1 MLEEIELKKNYRML
15 SEILVAKISRYVLV
29 LIFAVGVFDVV
40 CGASG
45 IFKINNA
52 YLIITV
58 LVCMAIFFIPSFITE
73 LLNKKVEKLPVI
85 LCFLYPAAMGYLF
98 TAITNTGVILFVI
111 PIMIISFYNN
121 RRYLLF
127 MSLSSVAFSFIS
139 YLMKYFVQGSFGYIE
154 QSFIEYIITLYI
166 PCLMTLT
173 IASIICMVITVR
185 FSDLIDQMLSYTQKL
200 EQKQEDLDQLVDS
213 SGLLI
218 KAQSDKLTSAMLPAI
233 VHIIKN
239 ILHTKENVP
248 YVVGLFEGNKWDIIA
263 DGGKYGYAEKG
274 DHIHIGFKRKT
285 YSFYYIQNKG
295 DSELF
300 MQDIESF
307 AFPIYENSKLVGFAV
322 FSIRLPAEVKDSL
335 VTAYALISKAVSN
348 AILNNK
354 VFATQEELVM
364 NLAEICEAKSEQT
377 GQHVKRIAKY
387 MEIFGDALELESLEK
402 KIVSIASML
411 HDVGKLTI
419 PIEILDKPG
428 KLTDEEY
435 EIIKSHTKIGYDMLK
450 NCSGIIMKYAAQMA
464 LQHHER
470 WDGRG
475 YNKIKGEDID
485 FYSRYVAV
493 ADVFDALAS
502 KRSYK
507 RAWTN
512 EEVRDEIIRCKG
524 TQFCPDAVD
533 KFVEN
538 FDRFVE
544 VRKSMPDSE

>member
-1 MLEEIELKKNYRML
+1 MEEIELKKNYRKL
-15 SEILVAKISRYVLV
+15 SEILVAKLSRYVLV
-29 LIFAVGVFDVV
+29 LIFAIGIFDVI
-40 CGASG
+40 CGNLGFFNIRNS
-45 IFKINNA
+45 
-52 YLIITV
+52 YLIVTV
-58 LVCMAIFFIPSFITE
+58 FVCMAVFFVPSFITE
-73 LLNKKVEKLPVI
+73 ILNKEIEKLPFV
-85 LCFLYPAAMGYLF
+85 LCFLFPAAMGYLF

-111 PIMIISFYNN
+111 PLMIITLYNN
-121 RRYLLF
+121 KKYLLI
-127 MSLSSVAFSFIS
+127 MSGTSVLFSFIS
-139 YLMKYFVQGSFGYIE
+139 YCLKYFVQSSFGYVNRAF
-154 QSFIEYIITLYI
+154 SEYIITLYI
-166 PCLMTLT
+166 PCLMMLA
-173 IASIICMVITVR
+173 IVSVICLVISTR
-185 FSDLIDQMLSYTQKL
+185 FSELIDQMLLYTKKL
-200 EQKQEDLDQLVDS
+200 EQKQEDIDQLLDS

-218 KAQSDKLTSAMLPAI
+218 NAQSADLTSSMLPAI

-239 ILHTKENVP
+239 LLHTDEAIP
-248 YVVGLFEGNKWDIIA
+248 YVVGLNEDKKWNIIS
-263 DGGKYGYAEKG
+263 DGGQYSYAEKG
-274 DHIHIGFKRKT
+274 DHIHIGFKRKA
-285 YSFYYIQNKG
+285 YSFYYTQNKD

-300 MQDIESF
+300 MLDIESF
-307 AFPIYENSKLVGFAV
+307 AFPIYENSKLVGFVV
-322 FSIRLPAEVKDSL
+322 FSIRLPAETRSSL
-335 VTAYALISKAVSN
+335 MTAYGLLSKAVSN

-354 VFATQEELVM
+354 VFSTQEELVM

-387 MEIFGDALELESLEK
+387 MEIFGNALGLEPFETK
-402 KIVSIASML
+402 VVSIASML

-450 NCSGIIMKYAAQMA
+450 NCSGIIMQRAAQMA

-512 EEVRDEIIRCKG
+512 EEVRDEIVRCKG

-538 FDRFVE
+538 FDKFVE
-544 VRKSMPDSE
+544 VRNSMPDSE